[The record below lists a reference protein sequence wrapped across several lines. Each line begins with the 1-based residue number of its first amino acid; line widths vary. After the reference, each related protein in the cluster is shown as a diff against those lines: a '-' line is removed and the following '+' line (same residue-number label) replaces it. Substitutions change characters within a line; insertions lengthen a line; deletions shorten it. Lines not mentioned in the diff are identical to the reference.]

1 MMRENV
7 ATTSAELNGV
17 PSWNFTPSRSLKV

>member
-7 ATTSAELNGV
+7 ATTSAELNAV